1 MDFLGFDSL
10 STSSNAFLQLP
21 QRFPPHTSG
30 KQGKTHRNKSPPKIS
45 YLLTAYKPIFASFLG
60 SNTPNF
66 SPPQIYAKQV
76 DDALIA
82 SHAPNSVSSS
92 PIHKA
97 VALFRH
103 AAHFVH
109 SSAEK
114 LAGDLPH
121 SAAAVRVLNDRLM
134 LTERAFLEGEGL
146 RGRPWYKH
154 LVRP

>member
-1 MDFLGFDSL
+1 M
-10 STSSNAFLQLP
+10 T
-21 QRFPPHTSG
+21 
-30 KQGKTHRNKSPPKIS
+30 
-45 YLLTAYKPIFASFLG
+45 
-60 SNTPNF
+60 F
-66 SPPQIYAKQV
+66 SPALTLPTSPQTYGKQV
-76 DDALIA
+76 DDALIE
-82 SHAPNSVSSS
+82 SRAPNSVSSA

-114 LAGDLPH
+114 LGADLPH
-121 SAAAVRVLNDRLM
+121 SAAKVRVLNDRLM

-154 LVRP
+154 LVRPCCWLLRFNLLGGGNNLGVSSRSDRDCITSF